1 MMILETSL
9 LTKQYDSRRGCRN
22 ITLSVKSGQIFGL
35 LGPNGAGKSTFVK
48 MIVGLLKP
56 NSGEASIMG
65 LPLGHLEARKQI
77 GYLPEL
83 FRYQDWLTAE
93 EVLYFHAHLGGIS
106 SAEIQSGKL
115 KKRMK
120 EVLYEVGLEGRKERV
135 RHFSKGMQQRL
146 GLACALLMD
155 PSLIILD
162 EPSSAL
168 DPIGRHQ
175 VRSLLK
181 KLRQQGKTVFLN
193 THLLEDVE
201 ALCDEVA
208 FIYEGEQRFVG
219 KVEEILHSGGKWE
232 FVIGGWLPEWL
243 EEIQLLQQGGIQLQV
258 KLTGAEGI
266 AVIQATL
273 AHREQAGWINAQLV
287 EYGFTLYEARP
298 VQSTM
303 EDWFI
308 SMSEPK
314 GEDSSC

>member
-1 MMILETSL
+1 MIILETNK
-9 LTKQYDSRRGCRN
+9 LTKQYKSQRGCKN
-22 ITLSVKSGQIFGL
+22 ISLSVKSGQIFGL

-56 NSGEASIMG
+56 TSGEASIMG

-83 FRYQDWLTAE
+83 FRYQDWLTAK
-93 EVLYFHAHLGGIS
+93 EVLYFHAHLGGMPYSDIH
-106 SAEIQSGKL
+106 SGKL
-115 KKRMK
+115 QKRMD
-120 EVLYEVGLEGRKERV
+120 ELLYEVGLEGRKERV

-155 PSLIILD
+155 PTFIILD

-168 DPIGRHQ
+168 DPIGRHE
-175 VRSLLK
+175 VRTLLK

-201 ALCDEVA
+201 TLCDEVT
-208 FIYEGEQRFVG
+208 FLYEGEQRSTGNVD
-219 KVEEILHSGGKWE
+219 EIIHAGGKWE
-232 FVIGGWLPEWL
+232 FVIGGWLPEWM
-243 EEIQLLQQGGIQLQV
+243 EELLQLQQGGIKLQIIP
-258 KLTGAEGI
+258 AADEGI
-266 AVIQATL
+266 ATIKTTL

-298 VQSTM
+298 VQTSM
-303 EDWFI
+303 EEWFL
-308 SMSEPK
+308 SLVDDT
-314 GEDSSC
+314 GEVSL